1 MNFQGS
7 TLPSPDTDLVEA
19 VRSGSIGDLENLIIQ
34 YESSLKTYLL
44 HMTGDPELSA
54 DVLQE
59 NFLDAFRCRHKLPSD
74 RPLSTWLFRT
84 ARNNFLA
91 ARRRMHL
98 RHLSSLDWL
107 IDTSRTVPVEL
118 KCADSTSQLH
128 ERDHIQS
135 ILDSL
140 SDQLRDALVLHSI
153 GGFGSADVAHILGI
167 STYAARKRIYRAQVQ
182 FRLAY
187 HGSLSRGDMQHD
199 SSSSNLHKVSFDVE
213 AQLRQRQVSAAD
225 VSQGVRSALNSIG
238 RPNRGQRIAPNS
250 T

>member
-1 MNFQGS
+1 VNLQGS
-7 TLPSPDTDLVEA
+7 SLPPPDTDLVEG
-19 VRSGSIGDLENLIIQ
+19 VRSGSIEAFEDLVIQ
-34 YESSLKTYLL
+34 YESTLKTYLL
-44 HMTGDPELSA
+44 RLTGDPELSA

-59 NFLDAFRCRHKLPSD
+59 TFLDAFRCRHKLPSD
-74 RPLSTWLFRT
+74 RPISTWLFRT

-98 RHLSSLDWL
+98 RRLSSLDWL

-118 KCADSTSQLH
+118 KCADSTLQLH

-153 GGFGSADVAHILGI
+153 GGFGSADVGHILGI

-187 HGSLSRGDMQHD
+187 QGSLSRGDMKHD
-199 SSSSNLHKVSFDVE
+199 SSSSNFDQVGFDVE
-213 AQLRQRQVSAAD
+213 PQPRRRQVSGAD
-225 VSQGVRSALNSIG
+225 VSQGVRSALNRIG
-238 RPNRGQRIAPNS
+238 RPNQRQRIAPNS
-250 T
+250 S